1 MTTPINPRFARRYPE
16 AAALAEKL
24 GIGVYYVKKTW
35 RTKPG
40 DQQLTGYQYRG
51 DKLLTEA
58 ERETI
63 PFEAMQRIQ
72 EAREARAA
80 KTPYERAADMLAS
93 LKERGPSHDRLMITE
108 CRMPCL
114 DSALHW
120 APCGRHEIAV
130 RLADVG
136 GNVEMWTARHESFDA
151 CMAAAETMIETL
163 GEGPRA

>member
-1 MTTPINPRFARRYPE
+1 MSDKINPRFARRYPE

-35 RTKPG
+35 RTNPG
-40 DQQLTGYQYRG
+40 DQQLTGYEYRG
-51 DKLLTEA
+51 DKLMTEA

-80 KTPYERAADMLAS
+80 KTPYERAVALLAS
-93 LKERGPSHDRLMITE
+93 LKERGPSHDSRMISE

-120 APCGRHEIAV
+120 APFGRHEIAV

-136 GNVEMWTARHESFDA
+136 GNVELWTARHESFDD
-151 CMAAAETMIETL
+151 CMAAAERMIEPL
-163 GEGPRA
+163 DGGPRG